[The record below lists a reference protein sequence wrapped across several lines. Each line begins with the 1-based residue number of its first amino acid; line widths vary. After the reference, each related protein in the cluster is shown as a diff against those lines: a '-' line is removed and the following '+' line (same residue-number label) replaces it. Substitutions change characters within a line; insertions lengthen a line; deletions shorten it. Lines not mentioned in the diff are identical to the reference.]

1 LIKDQALIMYHSY
14 KTWHKV
20 WLDARLE

>member
-20 WLDARLE
+20 WLDASLE